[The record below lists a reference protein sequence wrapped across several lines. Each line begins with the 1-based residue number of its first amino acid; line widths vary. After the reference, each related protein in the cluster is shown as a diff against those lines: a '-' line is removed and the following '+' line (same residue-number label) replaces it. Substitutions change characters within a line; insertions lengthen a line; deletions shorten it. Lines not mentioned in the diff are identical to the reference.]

1 MAAVPAKTQDSGFL
15 YMVWKNCFWF
25 GKEDFDDGDVLGR
38 KISFRGNYCALIQKH
53 LKITTAESCTGGLL
67 AGRLLDIAGAS
78 EVYEEGYITYSDA
91 SKAKLLGVKK
101 ETLEKY
107 SAVSEKTAEEM
118 VRGAAKAAN
127 ADAALATTG
136 IAGPGGGTKEKP
148 VGLIYVS
155 AYLKGDVLVK
165 ECRFHGTRAQNRAL
179 AVTEALRLME
189 IMLDKKE
196 EKKGETKHADSTNK
210 RN

>member
-1 MAAVPAKTQDSGFL
+1 MEMFL
-15 YMVWKNCFWF
+15 GEKSALEETIVQT
-25 GKEDFDDGDVLGR
+25 
-38 KISFRGNYCALIQKH
+38 LIQKH

-136 IAGPGGGTKEKP
+136 IAGPGGGTEEKP

-189 IMLDKKE
+189 IMLDKTE